1 VNTLFERLF
10 SLYRFKI
17 LRYLI
22 VGGIGALID
31 IAIFSIATYLLYLPW
46 LPSSIVSSLVSTIA
60 GYYLSI
66 RFVFISGARYK
77 QYQEIFGVFI
87 ISFFA
92 FLMHQFL
99 LYLLIEIIHFNMIV
113 SKVIVIGS
121 IFFFNYFSR
130 SRVIFR
136 QRI

>member
-1 VNTLFERLF
+1 MNTLFERLF